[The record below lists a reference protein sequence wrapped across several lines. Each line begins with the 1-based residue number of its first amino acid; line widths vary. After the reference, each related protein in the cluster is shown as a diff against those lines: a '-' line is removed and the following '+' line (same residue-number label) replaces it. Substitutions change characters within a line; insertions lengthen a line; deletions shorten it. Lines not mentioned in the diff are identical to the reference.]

1 MIQAGFEDEADEYF
15 RPIHLPSPAD
25 LIWYWLQHCLPG
37 KIGEAAS
44 LLNDQLDLIESADC
58 DVPSGHP
65 VTPRRSYDP
74 TECMVICPKREAF
87 MWVST

>member
-25 LIWYWLQHCLPG
+25 LIWYWLPALFAL

-44 LLNDQLDLIESADC
+44 L
-58 DVPSGHP
+58 
-65 VTPRRSYDP
+65 
-74 TECMVICPKREAF
+74 K
-87 MWVST
+87 